1 MKNSI
6 RNIFAIFKKEML
18 SFFVSP
24 VAYIVITG
32 FVLMSAYFFYNFLAY
47 YDLILQQYA
56 AMPYKMG
63 DQGVPGLNEFVIARF
78 YYTLMVILVFLI
90 PVLTMRLVAE
100 EKRTGTFEMLA
111 ISPLSITE
119 IVLGKFLGVTAI
131 LAIMLG
137 LVFLFPLFLYFQSEM
152 EFWPML
158 LGLLGLLL
166 YALAFASIGMAI
178 SAFTNNQVVAA
189 VGSMVTLLLLY
200 MINSPAESVGGTLG
214 EFLRYLSPAEQ
225 AVDLLLGVIETK
237 SLIYFTSLI
246 LTGIFLSNRALEAQ
260 RWR

>member
-1 MKNSI
+1 MVNTCK
-6 RNIFAIFKKEML
+6 NIFAIFKKEML

-32 FVLMSAYFFYNFLAY
+32 FILMSGYFFINFLAY
-47 YDLILQQYA
+47 YDLVLQQYA
-56 AMPYKMG
+56 AMGRMTDEG
-63 DQGVPGLNEFVIARF
+63 IPGMNEFVVARF

-90 PVLTMRLVAE
+90 PVLTMRLIAE
-100 EKRTGTFEMLA
+100 ERRTGTFEMLA

-119 IVLGKFLGVTAI
+119 IVLGKFLGVA
-131 LAIMLG
+131 AVLG
-137 LVFLFPLFLYFQSEM
+137 LMLFSVFLFPLFLYMQAEF

-158 LGLLGLLL
+158 LGLLGLYL
-166 YALAFASIGMAI
+166 YALGFASIGMAI

-200 MINSPAESVGGTLG
+200 MINSPAESVGGTVG
-214 EFLRYLSPAEQ
+214 EVLKYLSPAEQ

-237 SLIYFTSLI
+237 SLIYFASLI
-246 LTGIFLSNRALEAQ
+246 LVGIFFSQRALEAQ

>member
-1 MKNSI
+1 MKTSL
-6 RNIFAIFKKEML
+6 RNIIAIFKKEML

-24 VAYIVITG
+24 IAYIVLTG
-32 FVLMSAYFFYNFLAY
+32 FILMSAYFFYNFLAY
-47 YDLILQQYA
+47 YDLVLQQYA

-63 DQGVPGLNEFVIARF
+63 DQGVPGMNEFVVARY

-90 PVLTMRLVAE
+90 PVLTMRLIAE

-119 IVLGKFLGVTAI
+119 IVLGKFAGVAAI
-131 LAIMLG
+131 LTLLLG
-137 LVFLFPLFLYFQSEM
+137 LVFLFPLFLYFQATI
-152 EFWPML
+152 EFWPMF
-158 LGLLGLLL
+158 LGLLGLIL
-166 YALAFASIGMAI
+166 YALSFASIGMAI

-200 MINSPAESVGGTLG
+200 MINSPAESVGGAVG
-214 EFLRYLSPAEQ
+214 EVLKYLSPAEQ

-237 SLIYFTSLI
+237 SIIYFTSLI
-246 LTGIFLSNRALEAQ
+246 LVGIFFSQRALEAQ